1 MQKVHLKKNAL
12 KSGTSMLK
20 NYLIE
25 DGEAPQVELSLSPA
39 SPRPEPVLFE
49 TTSDNIETEVTEVT
63 VVGLPQAD
71 FIDEGVVTQDVD
83 ENMTSVAIAVV
94 DTTET
99 QAPERNENTST
110 VDGEL
115 QIVNASQVWYSANMR
130 RWPNVGL
137 QWANVE
143 EGDCLD

>member
-1 MQKVHLKKNAL
+1 
-12 KSGTSMLK
+12 MLK

-39 SPRPEPVLFE
+39 SPRPEPVPFE

-99 QAPERNENTST
+99 QAPDRNENTST

-115 QIVNASQVWYSANMR
+115 QIVNASQVWYPTNMR
-130 RWPNVGL
+130 HWPNVGL
-137 QWANVE
+137 LLGQRRRQ
-143 EGDCLD
+143 